1 MLVPAAAI
9 TASLP
14 TSSAKAFLAALP
26 LSSAALA
33 KMPGIMAEI
42 AVAAGKAF

>member
-1 MLVPAAAI
+1 MLVPAASI
-9 TASLP
+9 TACLP
-14 TSSAKAFLAALP
+14 TSSAKALLTALP

-33 KMPGIMAEI
+33 KMSDITAEI